1 MRRGSELAPR
11 TPENITRHELIGL
24 EAEILTDSNPY
35 NINTRGT
42 VIDETMNTLVID
54 DGGAKRI
61 AKKNAVFKFKLDGKS
76 VEVEGWA
83 LSGRPEDRVKKK
95 IKRRW

>member
-1 MRRGSELAPR
+1 MRRVSELVPL
-11 TPENITRHELIGL
+11 TPVNITRHELVGL
-24 EAEILTDSNPY
+24 EAEVLNDTNSC

-42 VIDETMNTLVID
+42 VVDETMNTLVID
-54 DGGAKRI
+54 GGEEKRI
-61 AKKNAVFKFKLDGKS
+61 IKKNAVFRFRLNDEI

-83 LSGRPEDRVKKK
+83 ISGRPEDRVKRK

>member
-1 MRRGSELAPR
+1 MAPR
-11 TPENITRHELIGL
+11 TPENITRHELVGL
-24 EAEILTDSNPY
+24 EAEVLEDSNPC
-35 NINTRGT
+35 NVNTRGT
-42 VIDETMNTLVID
+42 VIDETMNTLTID

-61 AKKNAVFKFKLDGKS
+61 AKKNAVFKFKLNGKS
-76 VEVEGWA
+76 VKVEGWA

>member
-1 MRRGSELAPR
+1 MAHR

-24 EAEILTDSNPY
+24 EAEVLQDRNPC
-35 NINTRGT
+35 NVNTRGT

-61 AKKNAVFKFKLDGKS
+61 VKKNAVFKFRLDYES

-83 LSGRPEDRVKKK
+83 ISGRPEDRVKRK

>member
-1 MRRGSELAPR
+1 MAHR
-11 TPENITRHELIGL
+11 TPENIIRHELIGL
-24 EAEILTDSNPY
+24 EAEVLQDRNPC
-35 NINTRGT
+35 NVNTRGT
-42 VIDETMNTLVID
+42 VIDETQNTLVID

-61 AKKNAVFKFKLDGKS
+61 VKKNAVFKFRLDCKS

-83 LSGRPEDRVKKK
+83 ISGRPEDRVKRK

>member
-1 MRRGSELAPR
+1 LGHP
-11 TPENITRHELIGL
+11 TPNSITRHELVGL
-24 EAEILTDSNPY
+24 EAEVLHDSNPC

-54 DGGAKRI
+54 SGGAKRI
-61 AKKNAVFKFKLDGKS
+61 IKKNAVFKFRLNDEIVK
-76 VEVEGWA
+76 VEGWA
-83 LSGRPEDRVKKK
+83 ISGRPEDRVKRK

>member
-1 MRRGSELAPR
+1 MVPPTSY
-11 TPENITRHELIGL
+11 NVTRHELVGL
-24 EAEILTDSNPY
+24 EAEVLHDSNLC

-61 AKKNAVFKFKLDGKS
+61 IKKNAVFKFRLNDEIVK
-76 VEVEGWA
+76 VEGWA
-83 LSGRPEDRVKKK
+83 ISGRPEDRVKRK